1 MNTKVYD
8 QSKLM
13 FIILSV
19 LVLLNFSIFPDR
31 IFIQIFTVVYLFII
45 YKKFA
50 KNNKD
55 FLYYS
60 TLLLA
65 IINFSMEIPLT
76 RRYSIY
82 YFYVTLFIYM
92 MGLIVYCVKNRK
104 NIDMKKLFKN
114 PYISFLMIFIL
125 YMIFTMFI
133 AESKKLA
140 IKYIY
145 NFFIMV
151 SLAIMICFHN
161 KSEKNLELTLK
172 FLKYLF
178 GGILFL
184 GILEICGIS
193 YGIRNHFVEW
203 DPMAAQIEYVKHIPV
218 TFFYNPNNYAVFLVL
233 GMAALAI
240 SFLFSDNKKD
250 KMIYASLYFIAQ
262 INLIFTRSRTA
273 WISIFLIILFCMG
286 FYMLK
291 FKNNKRKILQLTQ
304 IFSVTVLV
312 FVAISCIPSMKPYY
326 GKFSTSKFFNFKKQD
341 TAIEQP
347 PIAIGKKGSDNQ
359 RITLMYDVVHG
370 VFYEKHYFG
379 FGPGNI
385 EKHVEKMNNTFGVFN
400 VHSLWFEILGNFGIL
415 FFLYYTY
422 IYLHIIIK
430 NLVLHSR
437 ERQSQNPK
445 LLLFACLMFG
455 LIFLSFAPS
464 SIMWYTPFW
473 IVIGLS
479 INSINLKSSL
489 K

>member
-1 MNTKVYD
+1 MFQKNNYYKINKFIYSNKMQRVRRLVMNTKVYD

-19 LVLLNFSIFPDR
+19 LVLLNFFIFPDR

-104 NIDMKKLFKN
+104 NIDIKKLFKN

-178 GGILFL
+178 G
-184 GILEICGIS
+184 
-193 YGIRNHFVEW
+193 
-203 DPMAAQIEYVKHIPV
+203 
-218 TFFYNPNNYAVFLVL
+218 
-233 GMAALAI
+233 
-240 SFLFSDNKKD
+240 
-250 KMIYASLYFIAQ
+250 
-262 INLIFTRSRTA
+262 
-273 WISIFLIILFCMG
+273 
-286 FYMLK
+286 
-291 FKNNKRKILQLTQ
+291 
-304 IFSVTVLV
+304 
-312 FVAISCIPSMKPYY
+312 
-326 GKFSTSKFFNFKKQD
+326 
-341 TAIEQP
+341 
-347 PIAIGKKGSDNQ
+347 
-359 RITLMYDVVHG
+359 
-370 VFYEKHYFG
+370 
-379 FGPGNI
+379 
-385 EKHVEKMNNTFGVFN
+385 
-400 VHSLWFEILGNFGIL
+400 
-415 FFLYYTY
+415 
-422 IYLHIIIK
+422 
-430 NLVLHSR
+430 
-437 ERQSQNPK
+437 
-445 LLLFACLMFG
+445 
-455 LIFLSFAPS
+455 
-464 SIMWYTPFW
+464 
-473 IVIGLS
+473 
-479 INSINLKSSL
+479 
-489 K
+489 

>member
-19 LVLLNFSIFPDR
+19 LALLNFFVFPDR
-31 IFIQIFTVVYLFII
+31 IFIQIFTVGYLFII

-65 IINFSMEIPLT
+65 IVNFSMEIPLT
-76 RRYSIY
+76 TRYSIY

-92 MGLIVYCVKNRK
+92 MGLIDYCIKHRK
-104 NIDMKKLFKN
+104 NISIKKLFKN
-114 PYISFLMIFIL
+114 PYISFLIVFIL

-140 IKYIY
+140 VKYIY

-151 SLAIMICFHN
+151 SLAIMMCFHN
-161 KSEKNLELTLK
+161 KNEKNLGLTFK

-178 GGILFL
+178 AGILSL

-233 GMAALAI
+233 GMTALAI

-250 KMIYASLYFIAQ
+250 KMVYSLLYFIAQ

-286 FYMLK
+286 FYALK
-291 FKNNKRKILQLTQ
+291 FKNNKRKILKLTQ

-326 GKFSTSKFFNFKKQD
+326 GKFSTSKFFHFKKND
-341 TAIEQP
+341 ATIEQP
-347 PIAIGKKGSDNQ
+347 AIVIGKKGSDNQ
-359 RITLMYDVVHG
+359 RATLMYDVVHG
-370 VFYEKHYFG
+370 VFYQKHYLG

-385 EKHVEKMNNTFGVFN
+385 EKHIEKMNNTFGVFN
-400 VHSLWFEILGNFGIL
+400 VHSLWFEILGDFGIL
-415 FFLYYTY
+415 FFVYYTY
-422 IYLHIIIK
+422 VYLSIIIK
-430 NLVLHSR
+430 NLFLYYKNI
-437 ERQSQNPK
+437 EYENPQ
-445 LLLFACLMFG
+445 LIISACLMFG
-455 LIFLSFAPS
+455 FIFLSFAPS
-464 SIMWYTPFW
+464 SVMWYTPFW
-473 IVIGLS
+473 IVLGIS
-479 INSINLKSSL
+479 INTINVNNERY
-489 K
+489 